1 MAVRAA
7 DLRIAAGEC
16 EEARARRRNE
26 TAKMVVAVN
35 APLAVEEEEVESTR
49 A

>member
-16 EEARARRRNE
+16 EEAHVDEAGRE
-26 TAKMVVAVN
+26 KMAVVVA
-35 APLAVEEEEVESTR
+35 AVEEEEVESTR

>member
-1 MAVRAA
+1 VAVRAA

-16 EEARARRRNE
+16 EEAHVDGARWE
-26 TAKMVVAVN
+26 KMAVVVEA
-35 APLAVEEEEVESTR
+35 AEEEKVESTR

>member
-16 EEARARRRNE
+16 EEAHVDEARWE
-26 TAKMVVAVN
+26 KMAVVVA
-35 APLAVEEEEVESTR
+35 AVEEEEVESTR

>member
-1 MAVRAA
+1 MAVKAA

-16 EEARARRRNE
+16 EEAHVDGARR
-26 TAKMVVAVN
+26 AKMAVMVAV
-35 APLAVEEEEVESTR
+35 VEEEKVESTR

>member
-7 DLRIAAGEC
+7 DLGIAAGEC
-16 EEARARRRNE
+16 EEAHVDGARQE
-26 TAKMVVAVN
+26 EMAVVVA
-35 APLAVEEEEVESTR
+35 AVEEEKVESTR

>member
-1 MAVRAA
+1 MAAVKAA

-16 EEARARRRNE
+16 EEAHVDEARR
-26 TAKMVVAVN
+26 AKMAVMVAE
-35 APLAVEEEEVESTR
+35 AVEEEKVESTR

>member
-1 MAVRAA
+1 MAVKAA

-16 EEARARRRNE
+16 EEAHVDEARRE
-26 TAKMVVAVN
+26 EMAVAV
-35 APLAVEEEEVESTR
+35 AAVEEEKVESTR

>member
-16 EEARARRRNE
+16 EEAHVDGARRE
-26 TAKMVVAVN
+26 EMAVVVA
-35 APLAVEEEEVESTR
+35 AVEEEKVESTR

>member
-16 EEARARRRNE
+16 EEAHVDGARRE
-26 TAKMVVAVN
+26 TTAVVVA
-35 APLAVEEEEVESTR
+35 AVEEEEVESTR

>member
-1 MAVRAA
+1 VAVRAA

-16 EEARARRRNE
+16 EEAHVDGARRRE
-26 TAKMVVAVN
+26 EMAVVVA
-35 APLAVEEEEVESTR
+35 AVEEEKVESTR

>member
-16 EEARARRRNE
+16 EEAHVDGARRE
-26 TAKMVVAVN
+26 KMAVVVAV
-35 APLAVEEEEVESTR
+35 VEEEKVESTR

>member
-16 EEARARRRNE
+16 EEAHVDEARWK
-26 TAKMVVAVN
+26 KMAVVVAVM
-35 APLAVEEEEVESTR
+35 EEEEVESTR